1 MNELNTS
8 DFIKI
13 GENTGISAWYR
24 YNSKQA
30 EVYVSG
36 TAKDGFAAWTGYQIG
51 YIPYGHRPPMD
62 VYVKLAGT
70 FYLEILSK
78 DGTIHVK
85 SEKSADA
92 GIFISGH
99 AMFLHN

>member
-1 MNELNTS
+1 MNKLNTS
-8 DFIKI
+8 DLSKI

-24 YNSKQA
+24 YNSKQT

-36 TAKDGFAAWTGYQIG
+36 TAEDGFAAWTGYQIG
-51 YIPYGHRPPMD
+51 FIPYDHRPPMD
-62 VYVKLAGT
+62 VYVKLADT

-85 SEKSADA
+85 SEKSVDA
-92 GIFISGH
+92 GSSISGH
-99 AMFLHN
+99 AMFFT

>member
-1 MNELNTS
+1 MSAYFTS

-51 YIPYGHRPPMD
+51 YIPYGHRSPMD
-62 VYVKLAGT
+62 VFVKLAGT
-70 FYLEILSK
+70 FYLEILSE
-78 DGTIHVK
+78 DGTVHVN
-85 SEKSADA
+85 SEANVS
-92 GIFISGH
+92 GGSFISGH
-99 AMFLHN
+99 TMFFI